1 MHRSTTRQTAQR
13 GTPPASDAATPPDTG
28 RAEPVPRKNLRAEQK
43 RLTHLR
49 LLDAAV
55 EVFAEKSFLEARME
69 DIAQAAGV
77 TRATVYAH
85 FPGKADILDALVAR
99 VYALMEEAYTDLAAL
114 PQWTLASVRAWLDS
128 AQTRWEEVAPIR
140 RVANAAAPA
149 ALRSMGARRVQYVEA
164 HERYVGLLVGQSE
177 RWRGVDPA
185 EARQRALMAVLQT
198 ESFFSA
204 WIAVG
209 WPLDTAD
216 PLHLLADSLCHLL
229 APALENDSTGPSAA
243 VNRSEAKPA

>member
-1 MHRSTTRQTAQR
+1 M
-13 GTPPASDAATPPDTG
+13 
-28 RAEPVPRKNLRAEQK
+28 EPTPRKNLREEQK
-43 RLTHLR
+43 NLTHRR

-55 EVFAEKSFLEARME
+55 TVFAAKPFLDARME

-85 FPGKADILDALVAR
+85 FPGKAEIVDALVER
-99 VYALMEEAYTDLAAL
+99 VYGLMEEAYAELAAL
-114 PQWTLASVRAWLDS
+114 DRWSRADIRKWLDG
-128 AQTRWEEVAPIR
+128 AEAHWREMAPIR
-140 RVANAAAPA
+140 RVANVASPA
-149 ALRSMGARRVQYVEA
+149 ALRSVGDGRAQYVEA
-164 HERYVGLLVGQSE
+164 HQRYVGLLVGHPT
-177 RWRGVDPA
+177 RWQGVNPA

-216 PLHLLADSLCHLL
+216 PLHLLADCLCHLL
-229 APALENDSTGPSAA
+229 APALENDGRAT
-243 VNRSEAKPA
+243 

>member
-1 MHRSTTRQTAQR
+1 M
-13 GTPPASDAATPPDTG
+13 
-28 RAEPVPRKNLRAEQK
+28 EPTPRKNLREEQK
-43 RLTHLR
+43 NLTHRR

-55 EVFAEKSFLEARME
+55 TVFAAKPFLDARME

-85 FPGKADILDALVAR
+85 FPGKAEIVDALVER
-99 VYALMEEAYTDLAAL
+99 VYGLMEEAYAELAAL
-114 PQWTLASVRAWLDS
+114 DRWSRADIRRWLDG
-128 AQTRWEEVAPIR
+128 AEAHWREMAPIR
-140 RVANAAAPA
+140 RVANVASPA
-149 ALRSMGARRVQYVEA
+149 ALRSVGDGRAQYVEA
-164 HERYVGLLVGQSE
+164 HQRYVGLLVGHPA

-216 PLHLLADSLCHLL
+216 PLHLLADCLCHLL
-229 APALENDSTGPSAA
+229 APALENDGRAT
-243 VNRSEAKPA
+243 

>member
-1 MHRSTTRQTAQR
+1 MQ
-13 GTPPASDAATPPDTG
+13 AT
-28 RAEPVPRKNLRAEQK
+28 PRKNLREEQK
-43 RLTHLR
+43 SLTHRR

-55 EVFAEKSFLEARME
+55 TVFAEKSFLDARME
-69 DIAQAAGV
+69 DIAQTAGV

-85 FPGKADILDALVAR
+85 FPGKAEIVDALVDR
-99 VYALMEEAYTDLAAL
+99 VYGLREEAYADLTAL
-114 PQWTLASVRAWLDS
+114 PRWTRTDIRTWLDG
-128 AQTRWEEVAPIR
+128 AEARWREMAPIR
-140 RVANAAAPA
+140 RVANAASPA
-149 ALRSMGARRVQYVEA
+149 ALRSLDDSRMQYIKA
-164 HERYVGLLVGQSE
+164 HERYVGMLVGHPE
-177 RWRGVDPA
+177 RWRGVPPA

-229 APALENDSTGPSAA
+229 APALENDATR
-243 VNRSEAKPA
+243 V